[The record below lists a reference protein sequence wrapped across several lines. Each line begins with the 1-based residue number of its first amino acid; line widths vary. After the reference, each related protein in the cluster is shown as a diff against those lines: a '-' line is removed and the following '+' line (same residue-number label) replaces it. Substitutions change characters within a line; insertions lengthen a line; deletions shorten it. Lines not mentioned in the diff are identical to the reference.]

1 MITMYQ
7 VVISGLE
14 TDKAEE
20 RAGER
25 QLMWGVGGRPP

>member
-20 RAGER
+20 RVEE
-25 QLMWGVGGRPP
+25 QHLMWGE